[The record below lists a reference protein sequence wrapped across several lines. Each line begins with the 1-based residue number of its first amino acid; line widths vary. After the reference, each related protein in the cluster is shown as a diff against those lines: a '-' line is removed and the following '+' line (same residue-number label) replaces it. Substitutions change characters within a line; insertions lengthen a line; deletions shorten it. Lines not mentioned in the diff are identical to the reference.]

1 MSNYPVGRRPRSADP
16 QSTLRLAALTAVSA
30 GVVLLAAAAF
40 VLSYSGIHA
49 VALQAGVSPRLAKL
63 YPVIFDAMLVIAGAA
78 AMALRGAGWW
88 SRFYAWACLIAL
100 LAAVAIGDAVHATGT
115 ALPERASRAAVAIT
129 PWVLLLL
136 AFGLLLTMLRHF
148 RKARTAVAARQEAR
162 AAAAS
167 GGQPGEANGAA
178 TGRTTVT
185 WAAAGSVGTSTA
197 TEGRSLPPP
206 KVGLDTLLGPRPAPA
221 PAIEAPNEA
230 DAVDTDA
237 GQLDDPVSYGEETG
251 YVHPDSYRDEGE
263 YSPHGD
269 SGGPESYAGPGY
281 LGQGEPAED
290 HARPADYGP
299 RHRAAGAGGDGDQ
312 GPEHAEPEAGQASA
326 GQALP
331 GQAQAV
337 QAQPVQAQPGQAQP
351 VQAQAGQAQ
360 PVQAQAGQAQP
371 VQAQAGQAQPVQ
383 AQAGQADAAPGDD
396 PAGGHAGDDAS
407 GETAAAE
414 SPGLERLRSTPT
426 RPEE

>member
-1 MSNYPVGRRPRSADP
+1 
-16 QSTLRLAALTAVSA
+16 
-30 GVVLLAAAAF
+30 
-40 VLSYSGIHA
+40 
-49 VALQAGVSPRLAKL
+49 
-63 YPVIFDAMLVIAGAA
+63 MLVIAGAA

-115 ALPERASRAAVAIT
+115 VLPERASRAAVAIT

-148 RKARTAVAARQEAR
+148 RKARASVAARQEAR

-167 GGQPGEANGAA
+167 GGQPGEANGTA

-185 WAAAGSVGTSTA
+185 WAAAGSVGTSA
-197 TEGRSLPPP
+197 AAEGRSLPPP
-206 KVGLDTLLGPRPAPA
+206 RSGLDTLLGPRPGRA
-221 PAIEAPNEA
+221 PAIEAPHEA

-251 YVHPDSYRDEGE
+251 YVHPDSYQDEGE

-269 SGGPESYAGPGY
+269 SGGPESYAGP
-281 LGQGEPAED
+281 
-290 HARPADYGP
+290 
-299 RHRAAGAGGDGDQ
+299 RHRAAEDGGDGDQ

-326 GQALP
+326 GQAQAGQVHAGHTQP
-331 GQAQAV
+331 GQAQAGQV
-337 QAQPVQAQPGQAQP
+337 QAGHTQPG
-351 VQAQAGQAQ
+351 QAQAGQAQ
-360 PVQAQAGQAQP
+360 AGHTQPGQAQAGQAQA
-371 VQAQAGQAQPVQ
+371 VHTQP
-383 AQAGQADAAPGDD
+383 GQADAAPGDD
-396 PAGGHAGDDAS
+396 PARGHAGDDAG

>member
-1 MSNYPVGRRPRSADP
+1 MSNYPVGRHPRSADAH
-16 QSTLRLAALTAVSA
+16 STLRLAALTAVVA

-40 VLSYSGIHA
+40 VLSYSGIHS
-49 VALQAGVSPRLAKL
+49 VALQAGVSPGLAKL

-100 LAAVAIGDAVHATGT
+100 LAAVAVGDAVHATGT
-115 ALPERASRAAVAIT
+115 VLPERASRAAVAIT

-148 RKARTAVAARQEAR
+148 RKARAAVAARQEAR
-162 AAAAS
+162 AVAAGA
-167 GGQPGEANGAA
+167 GQPGEANGTA
-178 TGRTTVT
+178 TARTTVT
-185 WAAAGSVGTSTA
+185 WATAGAVGTSA
-197 TEGRSLPPP
+197 AAEGRSLPPP
-206 KVGLDTLLGPRPAPA
+206 RSSLDTLLGPRPGRA
-221 PAIEAPNEA
+221 PAIEAAHEA

-263 YSPHGD
+263 YSPHRD
-269 SGGPESYAGPGY
+269 SGGPASNAGPGY
-281 LGQGEPAED
+281 LNQDEPAED
-290 HARPADYGP
+290 QAGP
-299 RHRAAGAGGDGDQ
+299 GDSARHRTAGASDQ
-312 GPEHAEPEAGQASA
+312 RPVHAEPEAGQASA
-326 GQALP
+326 GH
-331 GQAQAV
+331 
-337 QAQPVQAQPGQAQP
+337 
-351 VQAQAGQAQ
+351 AQAGQAQ
-360 PVQAQAGQAQP
+360 AG
-371 VQAQAGQAQPVQ
+371 Q